1 MLKSIYTPLSGALA
15 QEKVLDI
22 IANNL
27 ANVNTVGYKEEKV
40 SFKVLDPEPE
50 KNYRDPLPPANY
62 KVDFEDLHPLRGN
75 EIDYVE
81 VSGVYRD
88 DQQGPAI
95 NTGNNFDFM
104 IEGDGYFQ
112 VNTQEGLRYTRNG
125 ALTLNKEGALTDKMG
140 NPILGENG
148 VIFVKDTNFEVNRK
162 GEVIQDGKLIDKINL
177 VKFSDPKQLEKVG
190 LNYYFHSGP
199 EEFVSS
205 IEHPN
210 VKQGFLEGSNVNPVK
225 NLTTMILAHR
235 SYEAYQKAI
244 KNVDNMMEKSSN
256 SIGSVRA

>member
-27 ANVNTVGYKEEKV
+27 ANVNTVGFKEEKV
-40 SFKVLDPEPE
+40 AFKVLDPEPE
-50 KNYRDPLPPANY
+50 KNYKNPLPPANY
-62 KVDFEDLHPLRGN
+62 KIDLEHLHPLRGN

-81 VSGVYRD
+81 VSGVFRD

-95 NTGNNFDFM
+95 KTGNSFDLM
-104 IEGDGYFQ
+104 IEGEGYFQ
-112 VNTQEGLRYTRNG
+112 VNTQEGPRFTRNG
-125 ALTLNKEGALTDKMG
+125 SFSLNQDGALTDKLG
-140 NPILGENG
+140 NPVLGENG
-148 VIFVKDTNFEVNRK
+148 AIFVKSTNFEVNRK
-162 GEVIQDGKLIDKINL
+162 GEVIQDGKLIDKLKL
-177 VKFSDPKQLEKVG
+177 VKFSDPNQIEKVG

-199 EEFVSS
+199 EEFVST

-225 NLTTMILAHR
+225 NLTSMILAHR

-256 SIGSVRA
+256 TIGAVRA